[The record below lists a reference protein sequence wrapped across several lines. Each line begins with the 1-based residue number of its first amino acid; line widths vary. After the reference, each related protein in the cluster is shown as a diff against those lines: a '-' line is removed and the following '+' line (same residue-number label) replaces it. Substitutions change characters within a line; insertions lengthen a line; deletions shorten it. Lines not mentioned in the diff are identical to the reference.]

1 MTGQVIPMPK
11 KPPMDPIFKD
21 GQLITFTSGENGEL
35 IPHVQQVSKPEG
47 KIETI
52 YTTDEF
58 GNEVKQSVIM
68 NTDGT
73 YTPVRFGAGS
83 A

>member
-1 MTGQVIPMPK
+1 MPK
-11 KPPMDPIFKD
+11 KPPMEPIFKD

-35 IPHVQQVSKPEG
+35 IPHVQQVSQPQG

-68 NTDGT
+68 NPDGS
-73 YTPVRFGAGS
+73 YTPVRF
-83 A
+83 